1 MGEFGRGDQ
10 GRKYLILLTK
20 VWWRGQDLNLRPS
33 GYEYC
38 VKINLLQY
46 SYDLEGSGASSR
58 SVEEDPDTRPSKFRE
73 VSSGRLTYGSVGID
87 QNDVHGALNYYLSD
101 AVADP
106 SINAQVLRRCL

>member
-1 MGEFGRGDQ
+1 MDDFREGDQ
-10 GRKYLILLTK
+10 DRKYLILLTK

-87 QNDVHGALNYYLSD
+87 QNDVHGALNYSLSD